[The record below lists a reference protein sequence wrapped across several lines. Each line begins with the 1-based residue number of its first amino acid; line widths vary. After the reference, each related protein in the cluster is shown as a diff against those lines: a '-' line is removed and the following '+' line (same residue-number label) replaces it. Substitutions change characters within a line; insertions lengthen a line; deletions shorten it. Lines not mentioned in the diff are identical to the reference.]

1 MNNCSITVYYYLNNR
16 FTKMNHTETFSLHP
30 SIAGLVIG
38 RGGCNFKVV
47 TEKSCTKLFYDKNT
61 QIVTI
66 KGKTFA
72 NCDKAK
78 TILTKLVKHVKTCQ
92 AQFQKGRI
100 NNTQRPMKHNQRPMK
115 HNQGPMK
122 STSGLP
128 TDSKDLT
135 HLVRFSSSTGGIR
148 SLKQERQDSRRFDTR
163 IQSLYNAHK
172 QQMHDMGKWPLG
184 FWIFRERTIT
194 KLIEEEKQSNVSVAK
209 QEMTDDTLNWLSN
222 SNMTPITSGVWGNS
236 SGLSSIKK
244 KETDKPV
251 ETPKE
256 ESTLFT
262 LNKSNLSKH
271 REEVNKPKPFSPM
284 NGGFI
289 RKKDISESMFF
300 DNRNDED
307 EYDYF
312 DEYEFDFNNESNG
325 FDINNDEYDS
335 TVFC

>member
-1 MNNCSITVYYYLNNR
+1 
-16 FTKMNHTETFSLHP
+16 MNHTETFSLHP

-47 TEKSCTKLFYDKNT
+47 TEKSCTKLFYDKKS

-78 TILTKLVKHVKTCQ
+78 TILTKLVKHVKTRQ
-92 AQFQKGRI
+92 AEFQKGPI
-100 NNTQRPMKHNQRPMK
+100 KS
-115 HNQGPMK
+115 NQGPIKRNQGPIKRNQGPIK
-122 STSGLP
+122 SNQVIP
-128 TDSKDLT
+128 TNSKDLT
-135 HLVRFSSSTGGIR
+135 HLVRFSSTGGIR
-148 SLKQERQDSRRFDTR
+148 SRKQERQDSRRFDTR
-163 IQSLYNAHK
+163 IQTLYNAHK
-172 QQMHDMGKWPLG
+172 QQMHEMGKWPIG
-184 FWIFRERTIT
+184 YWIFRERTIS
-194 KLIEEEKQSNVSVAK
+194 KLIEQEKQSNVSVSK
-209 QEMTDDTLNWLSN
+209 QEMTDETLNWLSN
-222 SNMTPITSGVWGNS
+222 SKMTPITSGVWGNS

-256 ESTLFT
+256 ETTLFT
-262 LNKSNLSKH
+262 LNKTSLSKH
-271 REEVNKPKPFSPM
+271 REEVNKPKPFSLM

-312 DEYEFDFNNESNG
+312 DEYEFDLDFNDESNG
-325 FDINNDEYDS
+325 FDIDNDEYDS